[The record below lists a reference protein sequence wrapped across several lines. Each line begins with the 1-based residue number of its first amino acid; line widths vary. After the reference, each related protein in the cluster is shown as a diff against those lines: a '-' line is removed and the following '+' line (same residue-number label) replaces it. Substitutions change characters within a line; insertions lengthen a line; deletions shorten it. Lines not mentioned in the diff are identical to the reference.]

1 MVLEVKV
8 LGSGCANC
16 QKLEQ
21 NAKEAVAMLGETAT
35 VEKVTDFKDIAAC
48 GVMHTPAL
56 VVNGKVVVSGR
67 VPPAAEIMSML
78 ATALSEGPD

>member
-1 MVLEVKV
+1 MLNIKV
-8 LGSGCANC
+8 LGSGCMNC

-21 NAKEAVAMLGETAT
+21 NAREAVTMLGEEAT
-35 VEKVTDFKDIAAC
+35 VEKVTDYADIMSY

-67 VPPAAEIMSML
+67 VPGAAEIVPML
-78 ATALSEGPD
+78 TSALAE